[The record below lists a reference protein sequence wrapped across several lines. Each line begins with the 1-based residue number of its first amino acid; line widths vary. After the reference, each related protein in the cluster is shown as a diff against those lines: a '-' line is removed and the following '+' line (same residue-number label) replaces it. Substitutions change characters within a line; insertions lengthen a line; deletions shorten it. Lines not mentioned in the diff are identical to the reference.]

1 MYALHSSTGKLNTNI
16 KIRKLRQMF
25 INFAGFN
32 FNEELSLH
40 PVYSSVWFFFIF
52 LSIST
57 FISQDF
63 KALCMNLMNLIDRL
77 ITSNETSPPKVY
89 SMVLR
94 NAAVS
99 DLLGSVLK
107 NMKRFPVWFGFF
119 FMFVCL
125 VVFFFGGG
133 LNHTIIN
140 YSECV

>member
-63 KALCMNLMNLIDRL
+63 KALCMNLIDRL

-107 NMKRFPVWFGFF
+107 NMKRFPVWFGVF

-125 VVFFFGGG
+125 VFGCFFFRRGFKSY
-133 LNHTIIN
+133 NH
-140 YSECV
+140 

>member
-89 SMVLR
+89 SMVLS

-99 DLLGSVLK
+99 DLLGSVRK
-107 NMKRFPVWFGFF
+107 NMKRFPVWFGVF

-125 VVFFFGGG
+125 VFGCFFFRRGFKSY
-133 LNHTIIN
+133 NH
-140 YSECV
+140 

>member
-16 KIRKLRQMF
+16 KIRKLRQML

-63 KALCMNLMNLIDRL
+63 KALCMNLIDRL

-89 SMVLR
+89 SMVLS

-107 NMKRFPVWFGFF
+107 NMKRFPVWFGLFYVCLFGCFF
-119 FMFVCL
+119 FRRGFKSY
-125 VVFFFGGG
+125 
-133 LNHTIIN
+133 NH
-140 YSECV
+140 

>member
-16 KIRKLRQMF
+16 KIRKLRQML

-89 SMVLR
+89 SMVLS

-107 NMKRFPVWFGFF
+107 NMKRFPVWFGLFLCLFVWLFF
-119 FMFVCL
+119 FRRGFKSY
-125 VVFFFGGG
+125 
-133 LNHTIIN
+133 NH
-140 YSECV
+140 

>member
-1 MYALHSSTGKLNTNI
+1 
-16 KIRKLRQMF
+16 MF

-63 KALCMNLMNLIDRL
+63 KALCMNLIDRL

-89 SMVLR
+89 SMVLS

-107 NMKRFPVWFGFF
+107 NMKRFPV
-119 FMFVCL
+119 
-125 VVFFFGGG
+125 
-133 LNHTIIN
+133 
-140 YSECV
+140 